1 MSGASSLDLVEM
13 SAGDIDFEISG
24 ASRVTG
30 DIIASDADFEVSGAG
45 TVQLQGS
52 ANDIV
57 IDVSGASRA
66 ELAAFPV
73 NNADVKL
80 SGASRGTVNMDGRLD
95 VNLSGASKLSYIG
108 EPRMG
113 TFNTSGASTLSKK

>member
-1 MSGASSLDLVEM
+1 M
-13 SAGDIDFEISG
+13 
-24 ASRVTG
+24 
-30 DIIASDADFEVSGAG
+30 
-45 TVQLQGS
+45 QGS

-57 IDVSGASRA
+57 IDASGASRA

-95 VNLSGASKLSYIG
+95 VDLSGASKLDYLG
-108 EPRMG
+108 NPTLG
-113 TFNTSGASTLSKK
+113 TFNVSGASTLTQK